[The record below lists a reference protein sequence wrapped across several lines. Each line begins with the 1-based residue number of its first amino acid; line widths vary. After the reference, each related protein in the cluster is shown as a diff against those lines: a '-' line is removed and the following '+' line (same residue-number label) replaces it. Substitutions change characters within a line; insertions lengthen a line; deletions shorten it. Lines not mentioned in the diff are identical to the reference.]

1 MKYGPGVF
9 SRGTFLVA
17 AMLRGRCYKIKPSL
31 KLSSVS
37 YLAAG
42 PRCGYSRLRI
52 GDNLM
57 KFVKAKLVVRS
68 STTLI
73 FALILSLPLLAQ
85 APPQPSQNQPALT
98 QASSSAVAEQG
109 KFILHKFENPIG
121 EETFQIVR
129 DGNSLNVKM
138 EFKFTDRGT
147 PVPLSATFRGLEDL
161 TPEAFEIKGK
171 NSRSTDIDE
180 QVEVQSDQIRVR
192 DRDKWTEAARPKQ
205 FVTIAGYA
213 PATMQMLMVRY
224 WATHGSPAE
233 LDTLPSGRVKIE
245 PRGQDAISVNGKNET
260 LDRFTVEGLIWGR
273 ETLWFDSKKNLV
285 AAVTTDA
292 EFDHFEAI
300 RDGYESALGTFVG
313 KAGSDGM
320 AALADLSKGISGS
333 HAETLVLVGG
343 TLIDGTGKSPLPD
356 SIVVIEKG
364 QIVAAG
370 PRKEIEIPKGATKI
384 DARGKTILPGLW
396 DMHSHFEQVEWG
408 PIYLAAGATTVRDC
422 GNEFEFITAVRDAIA
437 QGRGLGPR
445 LLLAGI
451 VDGTGP
457 LALGVERV
465 DTPEQA
471 KMWTDKYHDA
481 NFQQMKIYSSVKLG
495 ELKVVTEEAH
505 RLGMTVTG
513 HVPEGLTAYQA
524 IDAGQD
530 QINHIEYIAD
540 IMLPPLPANA
550 TRLGRLK
557 ANGDIDLNS
566 PEAQKAI
573 SFLVQHGTVVDPT
586 LALFE
591 FFTANT
597 SKPPV
602 SIEPGV
608 AKVAP
613 ELASILAET
622 GPPSPAAP
630 LLEKAVQKDIA
641 IVGALHHAGIRI
653 VAGTDQTVPG
663 HSLYREIELYVQ
675 AGFTPMEAIQAAT
688 IVPARVMGLD
698 KELGT
703 VETGKRADLIIVD
716 ADPLES
722 IDNIRK
728 VEFVITNGVM
738 YNCAELWRSVGFKP

>member
-1 MKYGPGVF
+1 MVP
-9 SRGTFLVA
+9 LLDA
-17 AMLRGRCYKIKPSL
+17 AMLRGRRDKIKSPP

-37 YLAAG
+37 YLADG
-42 PRCGYSRLRI
+42 PWCGYSRLRI

-57 KFVKAKLVVRS
+57 EFLKAKLVIRS
-68 STTLI
+68 FTALI
-73 FALILSLPLLAQ
+73 FALILALPLLAQ
-85 APPQPSQNQPALT
+85 APPQADQNQSAQT
-98 QASSSAVAEQG
+98 QASPSAAAEQG

-129 DGNSLNVKM
+129 DGNWLNVKM
-138 EFKFTDRGT
+138 NFKFTDRGT
-147 PVPLSATFRGLEDL
+147 PVPLSATFRSSEDL

-180 QVEVQSDQIRVR
+180 QVEVQSTQIRVR
-192 DRDKWTEAARPKQ
+192 DRDKWTEAARPAQ
-205 FVTIAGYA
+205 FFTIAGYA
-213 PATMQMLMVRY
+213 PATMQMLMVRF
-224 WATHGSPAE
+224 WASHSSPAE
-233 LDTLPSGRVKIE
+233 LATFPSGRVKIE
-245 PRGQDAISVNGKNET
+245 PRGQDQISIGGKNET

-300 RDGYESALGTFVG
+300 RDGYESALGIFVG

-333 HAETLVLVGG
+333 RAETLALVGG
-343 TLIDGTGKSPLPD
+343 TLIDGTGKDPLPD

-370 PRKEIEIPKGATKI
+370 PRKQIKIPRGATKI

-422 GNEFEFITAVRDAIA
+422 GNEFEFIAAVRDAIA

-465 DTPEQA
+465 DTLEQG
-471 KMWTDKYHDA
+471 KMWTDKYHEA
-481 NFQQMKIYSSVKLG
+481 NFQQMKIYSSVKLE

-550 TRLGRLK
+550 SRLDRLK
-557 ANGDIDLNS
+557 ASGDIDLNS
-566 PEAQKAI
+566 PESQKAI

-602 SIEPGV
+602 TIEPGV

-613 ELASILAET
+613 ELASILAES

-630 LLEKAVQKDIA
+630 LFEKLVQKYIA
-641 IVGALHHAGIRI
+641 IVGALHHAGIPI

-663 HSLYREIELYVQ
+663 YSLYREIELYVQ
-675 AGFTPMEAIQAAT
+675 AGFTPMEAIQSAT

-703 VETGKRADLIIVD
+703 VEIGKRADLIIVD
-716 ADPLES
+716 ANPLES
-722 IDNIRK
+722 IHNIRK

>member
-1 MKYGPGVF
+1 
-9 SRGTFLVA
+9 
-17 AMLRGRCYKIKPSL
+17 MLLRRCNKIKRKNSDF
-31 KLSSVS
+31 
-37 YLAAG
+37 AG
-42 PRCGYSRLRI
+42 FLTLLDGSQYGYSPCLFWRQPMSFL
-52 GDNLM
+52 
-57 KFVKAKLVVRS
+57 KAKKTIGNFSAMV
-68 STTLI
+68 
-73 FALILSLPLLAQ
+73 FASLLAVPLSAQ
-85 APPQPSQNQPALT
+85 ASAQANEPPSQTRQSTPA
-98 QASSSAVAEQG
+98 VVEQG

-121 EETFQIVR
+121 EETYQIVR
-129 DGNSLNVKM
+129 DGNSLAVKM
-138 EFKFTDRGT
+138 DFKFTDRGT
-147 PVPLSATFRGLEDL
+147 PVPLSATFRGSEDL
-161 TPEAFEIKGK
+161 TPEAFEIKGQ
-171 NSRSTDIDE
+171 NSRSTAIDE
-180 QVEVQSDQIRVR
+180 AVEVHPSQVRLR
-192 DRDKWTEAARPKQ
+192 DREKWTEVARPPQ
-205 FVTIAGYA
+205 FFTVAGYA
-213 PATMQMLMVRY
+213 PTTMQMLMVRF
-224 WATHGSPAE
+224 WASHSSPAE
-233 LDTLPSGRVKIE
+233 LATLPSGRVKIE
-245 PRGQDAISVNGKNET
+245 PRGQDVISSAGGKSEA
-260 LDRFTVEGLIWGR
+260 LDRYTIEGLIWGR

-300 RDGYESALGTFVG
+300 RDGYEAALGSFVG

-333 HAETLVLVGG
+333 RSDALAIVGG
-343 TLIDGTGKSPLPD
+343 NLIDGTGTDPIPD
-356 SIVVIEKG
+356 AVVVIEKG

-370 PRKEIEIPKGATKI
+370 PRKQVKIPRGATKI

-437 QGRGLGPR
+437 QGHGLGPR
-445 LLLAGI
+445 LLLAGV

-481 NFQQMKIYSSVKLG
+481 GFQQMKIYSSVKLG
-495 ELKVVTEEAH
+495 ELKVITEEAH

-530 QINHIEYIAD
+530 QINHIEYISD

-550 TRLGRLK
+550 SRLDRLK
-557 ANGDIDLNS
+557 ASGDIDLNS

-597 SKPPV
+597 SRLPV

-613 ELASILAET
+613 ELAAILAET

-630 LLEKAVQKDIA
+630 FLEKAVQKDIA
-641 IVGALHHAGIRI
+641 IVGALHHAGVPI

-663 HSLYREIELYVQ
+663 HSLYREVELYVQ

-688 IVPARVMGLD
+688 IVPARIMGLD

-703 VETGKRADLIIVD
+703 VEAGKRADIIIVGGN
-716 ADPLES
+716 PLES
-722 IDNIRK
+722 IHNIRK
-728 VEFVITNGVM
+728 VEFVIANGVM